1 LDRLIADCRLPI
13 ANLNIVNVSKQ
24 IGNRQSA
31 IGNKAV
37 PRSPARSRAARQGG
51 KRLSAPFPLRC
62 GALLIDYIVLVSI
75 VVAGTLIA
83 RMLGGGARAAG
94 TSAETAAIVLA
105 IGVAVLNLAILPGFT
120 GLTLGKWA
128 TGLRIERNDGAPLGI
143 GRALLRHFVGYPLSF
158 ALLGIGFVMA
168 ALTVH
173 GRGLHDIIAGTIV
186 VREGSI

>member
-1 LDRLIADCRLPI
+1 M
-13 ANLNIVNVSKQ
+13 SKQ
-24 IGNRQSA
+24 IGNRQLA
-31 IGNKAV
+31 IGNKAGL
-37 PRSPARSRAARQGG
+37 PRSQARSRAARQGG
-51 KRLSAPFPLRC
+51 KRLTSPFPLSC
-62 GALLIDYIVLVSI
+62 GALLIDYIALVSI
-75 VVAGTLIA
+75 VVVGTLVA

-94 TSAETAAIVLA
+94 TSAETASIVLA
-105 IGVAVLNLAILPGFT
+105 ITTAVLNLGILPGFT

-128 TGLRIERNDGAPLGI
+128 TGLRIERNDGGPLGI

-168 ALTVH
+168 AVTVH